1 VADRLG
7 VAAGERV
14 VVLHNPPQA
23 AIARLIAAACEARQA
38 AVEVVEFATL
48 SRHGEAPPADVE
60 AAIARADAC
69 VGATER
75 SLSHTAARRSATE
88 AGTRFASMP
97 GITEAIFH
105 RAVPADY
112 DAMTRDGAAIAALLT
127 EADEVRI
134 TSAQGTDLTLSVRGR
149 SGLNDD
155 GDLRAAG
162 AFGNLPAGEG
172 YIAPVEDA
180 GEGVLVV
187 DGSLAGHGRLTDPLE
202 IQLSGGR
209 LVRASG
215 EVGARLE
222 SALDAGGP
230 LGRHVAEFAV
240 GTNPAATVVG
250 NILEDEK
257 VRGTCHVAFG
267 SSAGIGGVNQAG
279 VHLDAVLLEP
289 TVHIGGTL
297 VVEAGRLVL

>member
-187 DGSLAGHGRLTDPLE
+187 DGSL
-202 IQLSGGR
+202 
-209 LVRASG
+209 
-215 EVGARLE
+215 